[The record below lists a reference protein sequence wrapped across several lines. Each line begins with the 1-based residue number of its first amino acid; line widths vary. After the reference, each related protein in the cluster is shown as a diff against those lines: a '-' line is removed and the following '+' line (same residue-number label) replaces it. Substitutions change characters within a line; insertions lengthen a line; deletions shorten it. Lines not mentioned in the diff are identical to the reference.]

1 MKNTIF
7 KSFKFTFSLM
17 LTVMLCLSF
26 STITNAASVKVI
38 PVKYTISADI
48 TGDGIA
54 DKILISTTMD
64 DDFRIK

>member
-26 STITNAASVKVI
+26 STITNAASVKDI
-38 PVKYTISADI
+38 PVKKQYLQILPGMEKRIKFLSQLLWTMISA
-48 TGDGIA
+48 
-54 DKILISTTMD
+54 
-64 DDFRIK
+64 

>member
-26 STITNAASVKVI
+26 STITNAASVKR
-38 PVKYTISADI
+38 
-48 TGDGIA
+48 
-54 DKILISTTMD
+54 IL
-64 DDFRIK
+64 FLNHLNLLFH

>member
-26 STITNAASVKVI
+26 STITNAASVKDI
-38 PVKYTISADI
+38 PVKKTISADI
-48 TGDGIA
+48 TGGENKA
-54 DKILISTTMD
+54 DSMLKKQSANM
-64 DDFRIK
+64 